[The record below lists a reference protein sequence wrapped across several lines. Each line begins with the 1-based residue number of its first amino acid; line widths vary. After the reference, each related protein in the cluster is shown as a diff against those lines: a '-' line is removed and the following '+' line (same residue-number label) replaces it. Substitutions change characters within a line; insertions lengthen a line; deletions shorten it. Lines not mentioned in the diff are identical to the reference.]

1 MDKELTVTKM
11 TKNNSKC
18 PKESLLK
25 LSVQAQKFEISMKK
39 ASLGIRSPWPELLIG
54 TQFGQNNNSIKK
66 IYVCTPIIRTEKK
79 FW

>member
-25 LSVQAQKFEISMKK
+25 LSVQAQKFEISMQK
-39 ASLGIRSPWPELLIG
+39 AWLGVRSLWGNPYTKLKVSLIL
-54 TQFGQNNNSIKK
+54 TKMYKDILD
-66 IYVCTPIIRTEKK
+66 
-79 FW
+79 